1 MNKSELASGWW
12 ETPHARAYKKAHKK
26 HAEVC
31 DVHYDES
38 VMNDDNTCRECQ
50 DDLHELE
57 ILNR

>member
-1 MNKSELASGWW
+1 ME
-12 ETPHARAYKKAHKK
+12 ETISKVGLARAYKAAHKK

-38 VMNDDNTCRECQ
+38 VMNDDKTCRECQ